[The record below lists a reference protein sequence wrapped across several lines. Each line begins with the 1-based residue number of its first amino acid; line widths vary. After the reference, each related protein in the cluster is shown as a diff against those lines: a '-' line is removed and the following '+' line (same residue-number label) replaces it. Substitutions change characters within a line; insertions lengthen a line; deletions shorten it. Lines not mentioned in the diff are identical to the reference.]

1 MGVKVKKTKCT
12 KCLCAKE
19 RNGCTPKTCKCIC
32 FISHDGNVPAQV
44 LQECQ
49 SMEKSQNAEDVISE
63 ADDDATG
70 VINEEFINIED
81 DQNED
86 EDDEF
91 EANCSSSDSDTD
103 DEVEN

>member
-1 MGVKVKKTKCT
+1 
-12 KCLCAKE
+12 
-19 RNGCTPKTCKCIC
+19 
-32 FISHDGNVPAQV
+32 
-44 LQECQ
+44 
-49 SMEKSQNAEDVISE
+49 MEESQNSEDAISE

-81 DQNED
+81 DQNEE

-91 EANCSSSDSDTD
+91 EANCSSSESDTD